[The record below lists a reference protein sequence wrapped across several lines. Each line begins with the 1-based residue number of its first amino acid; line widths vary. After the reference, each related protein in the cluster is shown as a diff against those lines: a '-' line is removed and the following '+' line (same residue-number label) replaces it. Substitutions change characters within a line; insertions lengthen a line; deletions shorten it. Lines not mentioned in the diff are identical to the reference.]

1 MFEDIKLIGD
11 SIDLACPTVVNN
23 TEDLNV
29 LIYKP
34 SGSQT
39 CEELIEEDKENTGGE
54 EDELAAARRAGSER
68 RSDVIA
74 GLRSGIRRVKTG
86 SGMLDCWGGYDGC
99 SYRFFADDME
109 SDQYFRQKVRRFY
122 CIDAFAHRSGR
133 LVFPKSNLRFCHA
146 LVSKSRNNL
155 LTREE
160 NNKEN
165 SAAKCV
171 LFSLPETRQDFP
183 PPPQRERGVQGRH
196 QLPHHPGRCPGWHH
210 GPPPTHRPRPPRRSH
225 RRG

>member
-1 MFEDIKLIGD
+1 MTITNITHALFELLSFFFDRLANLPENPINYLFVFPVKLQWEEECRENTMFEDIKLIGD

-86 SGMLDCWGGYDGC
+86 SGMLDCWGGDDGC

-122 CIDAFAHRSGR
+122 WCSRSSLSSGYDLVWFFQRATSVFA
-133 LVFPKSNLRFCHA
+133 
-146 LVSKSRNNL
+146 
-155 LTREE
+155 TR
-160 NNKEN
+160 
-165 SAAKCV
+165 
-171 LFSLPETRQDFP
+171 
-183 PPPQRERGVQGRH
+183 
-196 QLPHHPGRCPGWHH
+196 
-210 GPPPTHRPRPPRRSH
+210 
-225 RRG
+225 